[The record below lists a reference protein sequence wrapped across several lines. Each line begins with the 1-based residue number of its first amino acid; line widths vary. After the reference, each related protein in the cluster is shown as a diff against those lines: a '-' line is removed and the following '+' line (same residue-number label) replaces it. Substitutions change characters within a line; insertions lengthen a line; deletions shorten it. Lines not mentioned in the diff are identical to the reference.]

1 MVGVLGRERG
11 DQGRGD
17 VGVGGERAK
26 VRDREVLGAA
36 EEDCEVVGRGSH
48 RVVVGG
54 EEGIRDWRRGGIFL
68 SSVSGFRMQYEGQG
82 QGWFPS
88 PAITRRGC
96 QSDEKFRPVRTW
108 RHTICVT

>member
-26 VRDREVLGAA
+26 IRDREVLGAA

-48 RVVVGG
+48 RVVVGEG
-54 EEGIRDWRRGGIFL
+54 EGIRDWRRGGIFL
-68 SSVSGFRMQYEGQG
+68 SNDASASGFRMQYEARARVG
-82 QGWFPS
+82 FLHPPS
-88 PAITRRGC
+88 LAAAVKVTRNPDQCAHGG
-96 QSDEKFRPVRTW
+96 T
-108 RHTICVT
+108 